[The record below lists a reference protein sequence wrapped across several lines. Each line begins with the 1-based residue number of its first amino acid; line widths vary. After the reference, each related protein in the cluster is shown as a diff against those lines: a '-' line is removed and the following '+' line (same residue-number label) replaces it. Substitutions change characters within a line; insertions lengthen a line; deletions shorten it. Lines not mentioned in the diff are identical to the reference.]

1 MFFTQSHIWEESLAL
16 LWGSNSRLTVSEDLD
31 LFPLWQEKPADAEH
45 VSCVYAL
52 GEAGGCVGGLN
63 RTYEQTTHGA
73 LRSRRLK
80 TRSNNV
86 SFKSRTAR
94 LAVRRCFHRLHFVP
108 FGRRKVKTWQQI
120 PRRWQF
126 EAVKSI
132 VLTAIKSNLLAGS
145 EKCPLAFIQDGW
157 FSVCARR
164 KFRTS

>member
-1 MFFTQSHIWEESLAL
+1 MFFTQSRTWEESLTL
-16 LWGSNSRLTVSEDLD
+16 LWGSGSRLTVSEDLD

-45 VSCVYAL
+45 VFRVYAL

-63 RTYEQTTHGA
+63 RTYEQTTRGA

-86 SFKSRTAR
+86 SLKSRMAR
-94 LAVRRCFHRLHFVP
+94 LAVRLCFHRLHFVP
-108 FGRRKVKTWQQI
+108 FGRRRAKTWQQI
-120 PRRWQF
+120 PRCWQF

-132 VLTAIKSNLLAGS
+132 VSHRHKVKSACGKWKIS
-145 EKCPLAFIQDGW
+145 TCVIQDGW